1 MATSQKAC
9 DELLRAPVPAL
20 ATTLQRY
27 LDSLGAV
34 GSPAQLEATRRI
46 VRDFAGSSAEQGP
59 PRDDGEGAASA
70 PAAGATKTA
79 PLGPLLQEKLRL
91 FASSRDNWVTELWL
105 DDMYLNNDQPLPVNS
120 SPFCLLPKQNFRTSA
135 EQARFAA
142 RFIEFAVLFK
152 RKIDNGTL
160 RPDVSRS
167 RGGGQQPL
175 CMQTYR
181 HFFPAYRRPGPNKD
195 DLLLDT
201 ATQQQDHV
209 IIVCRDQFFRLK
221 LPLDK
226 EELDMEA
233 IVEQLLSIKQRA
245 KDPSQR
251 QPPVGI
257 LTTENRRTWSNLYVK
272 LSRSNVNQCS
282 LQSLETCLLVV
293 CLDRPLNLRRH
304 YATIRRESFTLDWAA
319 QAAHLLH
326 GESNTP
332 GEGNAAN
339 RWYDKFM
346 QIVVSRDGV
355 NGLIIEH
362 SGSDGVTILRFC
374 EEFLDFV
381 QEHSVCSSARRGS
394 GDTSLYPVS
403 RLSWDL
409 NEDMLRAI
417 QEASKSLGKLAEDV
431 DLYVLTF
438 QNYGKDFIKTQ
449 KISPDVFVQLA
460 LQLTYYKVHRK
471 LVSTYESASL
481 RKFHLG
487 RVDNIRAATSEAL
500 TWIQAMCDAVPASTV
515 NGEGPDN
522 HLLGLREMARL
533 HEKTVPLFEDKS
545 YADFL
550 RFRLSTSQLATEKS
564 ILVGY
569 GPVVPDGYGCSYNIC
584 PAHVD
589 FCVSSFFSSPETS
602 SDFFAL
608 SLEGSL
614 LQMRELCIKRAQKD
628 AENNAVVPP
637 TAS

>member
-1 MATSQKAC
+1 AYATRLDHLLLQAC

-20 ATTLQRY
+20 AATLQRY
-27 LDSLGAV
+27 LDSLAAV
-34 GSPAQLEATRRI
+34 VSPAQLEATRKI
-46 VRDFAGSSAEQGP
+46 VGDFAGSSADQRA
-59 PRDDGEGAASA
+59 RDQVE
-70 PAAGATKTA
+70 
-79 PLGPLLQEKLRL
+79 PLGPQLQEKLRL
-91 FASSRDNWVTELWL
+91 FASSRDNWVC
-105 DDMYLNNDQPLPVNS
+105 M
-120 SPFCLLPKQNFRTSA
+120 
-135 EQARFAA
+135 FAA

-152 RKIDNGTL
+152 RQIDNGTL
-160 RPDVSRS
+160 RPDVSRT
-167 RGGGQQPL
+167 RGGRQQPL

-209 IIVCRDQFFRLK
+209 IVVCRDQFFRLK

-226 EELDMEA
+226 EELDTEA
-233 IVEQLLSIKQRA
+233 IAEQLLCIKQRA
-245 KDPSQR
+245 KDPSER

-304 YATIRRESFTLDWAA
+304 YATIRRESFTLDLAA

-326 GESNTP
+326 GDSNTP
-332 GEGNAAN
+332 GEGNSAN

-346 QIVVSRDGV
+346 QAIVSRDGV
-355 NGLIIEH
+355 NGLVCEH
-362 SGSDGVTILRFC
+362 SGSEGVTLLRFC
-374 EEFLDFV
+374 EEFLDFL
-381 QEHSVCSSARRGS
+381 QEHPMCSPAQRGV

-409 NEDMLRAI
+409 NEEMLKAI
-417 QEASKSLGKLAEDV
+417 QEANKTLSKLAEDV

-438 QNYGKDFIKTQ
+438 HNYGKNFIKAQ
-449 KISPDVFVQLA
+449 KISPDVFIQLA

-500 TWIQAMCDAVPASTV
+500 TWIQAMCDAVPAMDDKIKFFQAAVDKGTEILTYTV

-533 HEKTVPLFEDKS
+533 HEKPVPLFEDKS

-550 RFRLSTSQLATEKS
+550 RFRLSTSQLATEKN
-564 ILVGY
+564 IMVGY

-614 LQMRELCIKRAQKD
+614 LQMRELCTKRAQKH
-628 AENNAVVPP
+628 AENSTVPP
-637 TAS
+637 ASS

>member
-1 MATSQKAC
+1 
-9 DELLRAPVPAL
+9 
-20 ATTLQRY
+20 
-27 LDSLGAV
+27 
-34 GSPAQLEATRRI
+34 
-46 VRDFAGSSAEQGP
+46 
-59 PRDDGEGAASA
+59 
-70 PAAGATKTA
+70 
-79 PLGPLLQEKLRL
+79 
-91 FASSRDNWVTELWL
+91 
-105 DDMYLNNDQPLPVNS
+105 
-120 SPFCLLPKQNFRTSA
+120 
-135 EQARFAA
+135 
-142 RFIEFAVLFK
+142 
-152 RKIDNGTL
+152 
-160 RPDVSRS
+160 
-167 RGGGQQPL
+167 
-175 CMQTYR
+175 MQTYR

-209 IIVCRDQFFRLK
+209 IVVCRDQVLLLK
-221 LPLDK
+221 KARSSANDDAETYVYTEK
-226 EELDMEA
+226 RS
-233 IVEQLLSIKQRA
+233 LSCDIKQCKTSRLHCLM
-245 KDPSQR
+245 SQLR
-251 QPPVGI
+251 
-257 LTTENRRTWSNLYVK
+257 LRFWSKHTFLH
-272 LSRSNVNQCS
+272 RNVNQCS

-346 QIVVSRDGV
+346 QAIVSRDGV

-500 TWIQAMCDAVPASTV
+500 TWIQAMCDAVPASDDRIKFFQAAVNKGTEILTYTV

>member
-1 MATSQKAC
+1 MEVPCRVPSSIPRVRVLGCGPEAGNSRESRISRRLGLPTMDNRKCAPAYVIFRVHRDLQAC

-27 LDSLGAV
+27 VDSLVAV
-34 GSPAQLEATRRI
+34 VSPAQLEATRRI

-91 FASSRDNWVTELWL
+91 FASSRDNWVC
-105 DDMYLNNDQPLPVNS
+105 M
-120 SPFCLLPKQNFRTSA
+120 
-135 EQARFAA
+135 FAA

-201 ATQQQDHV
+201 AMQQQDHV
-209 IIVCRDQFFRLK
+209 IVVCRD
-221 LPLDK
+221 
-226 EELDMEA
+226 
-233 IVEQLLSIKQRA
+233 QLLSIKRRA
-245 KDPSQR
+245 KDPSER

-346 QIVVSRDGV
+346 QASIDIVVSRDGV

-362 SGSDGVTILRFC
+362 SGSDGVTVLRFC

-381 QEHSVCSSARRGS
+381 QEHSVCSSARRES

-409 NEDMLRAI
+409 NEDMLKAI
-417 QEASKSLGKLAEDV
+417 QEASKSLG
-431 DLYVLTF
+431 
-438 QNYGKDFIKTQ
+438 
-449 KISPDVFVQLA
+449 
-460 LQLTYYKVHRK
+460 KVHRK

-550 RFRLSTSQLATEKS
+550 RFRLSTSQEDDRIKFFQAAVNKGTEILTYLATEKS

-628 AENNAVVPP
+628 AENNAVLPP

>member
-1 MATSQKAC
+1 MSDQWTEDAQESKSLTSTTFSKSGRSGRKLPDRTALTGHAVEGTLARTLPASRKGTVQKKPELVFKTVDKATIHEGFGMNTGMKNRLDANS
-9 DELLRAPVPAL
+9 LPPSAL
-20 ATTLQRY
+20 GQ
-27 LDSLGAV
+27 
-34 GSPAQLEATRRI
+34 
-46 VRDFAGSSAEQGP
+46 AEVI
-59 PRDDGEGAASA
+59 RS
-70 PAAGATKTA
+70 
-79 PLGPLLQEKLRL
+79 
-91 FASSRDNWVTELWL
+91 
-105 DDMYLNNDQPLPVNS
+105 
-120 SPFCLLPKQNFRTSA
+120 
-135 EQARFAA
+135 
-142 RFIEFAVLFK
+142 
-152 RKIDNGTL
+152 NGTSWAL
-160 RPDVSRS
+160 KSIQIRDSDYPTKIIRS
-167 RGGGQQPL
+167 QITRGKS
-175 CMQTYR
+175 TR
-181 HFFPAYRRPGPNKD
+181 
-195 DLLLDT
+195 
-201 ATQQQDHV
+201 
-209 IIVCRDQFFRLK
+209 
-221 LPLDK
+221 
-226 EELDMEA
+226 
-233 IVEQLLSIKQRA
+233 
-245 KDPSQR
+245 
-251 QPPVGI
+251 
-257 LTTENRRTWSNLYVK
+257 NRRGKHSIGF
-272 LSRSNVNQCS
+272 RNVNQCS

-339 RWYDKFM
+339 RCAPKRQSNNNHGPSQKKRAEVEDPPPNSPRDTYSASWNHS
-346 QIVVSRDGV
+346 IVVSRDGV

-362 SGSDGVTILRFC
+362 SGSDGVTVLRFC

-438 QNYGKDFIKTQ
+438 QNYGKDFIKAQ
-449 KISPDVFVQLA
+449 KISPDVFIQLA

-500 TWIQAMCDAVPASTV
+500 TWIQAMCDAVPASEDDRIKFFQAAVNKGTEILTYTV

-628 AENNAVVPP
+628 AENNAVLPP